1 MVKKNDFITNKNIKI
16 NDNILVG
23 VEAPRI
29 CQYWGSI
36 HHYVTELQLE
46 FSNLSGDELV
56 GLTISMDENDVL
68 HQNYYLEWNNQIDL
82 YIIKIDKNTQQKTL
96 EVVQD
101 IPKKEM
107 MEYIN
112 SFKFVLDLDYYL
124 KQN

>member
-1 MVKKNDFITNKNIKI
+1 MKI
-16 NDNILVG
+16 SNNILVG

-56 GLTISMDENDVL
+56 GLTIGMDENGVL

-112 SFKFVLDLDYYL
+112 SFKFVLDLYYYL